1 MGKQSGQNEM
11 EEIEKKTERQKEA
24 MNTYWKF

>member
-1 MGKQSGQNEM
+1 VDRITEM
-11 EEIEKKTERQKEA
+11 EEIINKMKTERQKEA